1 MIPKILTNID
11 ASFYLKFKI
20 ENGKLK
26 VMKKLFLIII
36 LALFIN
42 VNGQQTTDNGCELSA
57 VSNQQSAIS
66 CQLSVN
72 TGIIPMP
79 RMTWIFDS
87 DSTTYFT
94 LDNSCVLVD
103 NENEEISKIIN
114 TFKNDIKKITGVDLE
129 IFPKTSKKIKKSKKN
144 NTIRFELY
152 SPELIERITSPQKID
167 ILIGLGSNRDSLPG
181 REINPQEYDISIV
194 KNDVIIMAP
203 TPQGLFYGA
212 QSLKQLIRHQLLTEN
227 NLNIPCYN
235 IFDYPSL
242 EYRGWM
248 DDISRGPI
256 PTIEFIKEEIR
267 RLAEYKFNFFN
278 LYTEHLYKLDNYPDI
293 APTDGLTKE
302 EIEELTEFAKDYYI
316 EFIGNQQC
324 FAHAEKTLDNPFYDD
339 IKDTR
344 FNLNPGVDE
353 TYEFLEELLSETA
366 QAYESK
372 YFNIN
377 CDETE
382 SLGNGKAKSYIDSVG
397 NENAYCQHINK
408 VYDILKK
415 YDKEVMMW
423 GDIIAKNP
431 EMIKQLPE
439 DIQFI
444 VWSYGGRDDF
454 SEMIEPFKNS
464 GHTFWIAPGASCWA
478 TSFPY
483 IDNYTK
489 NIANFNRDAVKY
501 GSKGVINTAWDDY
514 GETMF
519 NSTWHA
525 MIWCAETSWNALESN
540 NEAEKLER
548 ERIFNKNFEVQY
560 FNIDNRQQTT
570 DNSLRSQSESISA
583 IRQQDNET
591 ISRDASMFHAIK
603 HIDTSLTE
611 SHSSIINNLYEL
623 NKLIDESDT
632 RNVMNFQTLNEPL
645 LEFFESQVDSA
656 AKVKND
662 YFKEKSFEV
671 YMNLL
676 KDRSEI
682 NTNTEIIDAA
692 ILSSYRS
699 YVTTLKNE
707 LKINLYN
714 TMQNPTEENVATTK
728 LMSEQFLDSLHLL
741 KKRFVKAWD
750 MESRSYYRDVFTE
763 RYDKIAKD
771 VLNAGNY
778 VYIETTDNRQQTT
791 VSLNTIFN
799 DRNIYYTTDG
809 SEPDKNS
816 NLYTEP
822 FEIERSCVV
831 KAVCFEDN
839 REKNINEK
847 YILYHKGMGHFKQ
860 LNTVAGNYRPE
871 YSGGG
876 EDALLNG
883 AIGSMDYT
891 DGNWQGF
898 YGNDCNIEL
907 DFGKKEKLN
916 SIKINFITYPY
927 NWILMPKTMKVLV
940 SDNGVNYKEFK
951 TFDIYEDVEKTKAT
965 IVTRKIDV
973 DGLNSR
979 YVKIVVE
986 SPGIIPEGL
995 PGYNN
1000 PSWMF
1005 LDEIVIE

>member
-1 MIPKILTNID
+1 MKKIL
-11 ASFYLKFKI
+11 
-20 ENGKLK
+20 
-26 VMKKLFLIII
+26 LFLAVIIS
-36 LALFIN
+36 LN
-42 VNGQQTTDNGCELSA
+42 VNGQQTTDNR
-57 VSNQQSAIS
+57 QSLTSDI
-66 CQLSVN
+66 
-72 TGIIPMP
+72 GIIPSP
-79 RMTWIFDS
+79 QDVS
-87 DSTTYFT
+87 YLTTGYFA
-94 LDNSCVLVD
+94 LDESCVLLD
-103 NENEEISKIIN
+103 NENEEISRIIN
-114 TFKNDIKKITGVDLE
+114 VFKNDIQEITGLDLE
-129 IFPKTSKKIKKSKKN
+129 ISKKKKKKYV
-144 NTIRFELY
+144 TFELIRPSSFLNY
-152 SPELIERITSPQKID
+152 
-167 ILIGLGSNRDSLPG
+167 DSLTNIQIL
-181 REINPQEYDISIV
+181 RINQGY
-194 KNDVIIMAP
+194 NIIIKDKFIHVSAS
-203 TPQGLFYGA
+203 TPQGLFYGT

-227 NLNIPCYN
+227 NLNIPCYG

-256 PTIEFIKEEIR
+256 PTKEFIKEEIR

-278 LYTEHLYKLDNYPDI
+278 LYTEHLFKLEDYPDI
-293 APTDGLTKE
+293 APTDGLTAE
-302 EIEELTEFAKDYYI
+302 EIKELTDFAKDYYI

-344 FNLNPGVDE
+344 FNFNPGVEE
-353 TYEFLEELLSETA
+353 TYDFLEELLSETA

-382 SLGNGKAKSYIDSVG
+382 SLGNGKAKTYIDSVG
-397 NENAYCQHINK
+397 NEEAYCQHINK

-431 EMIKQLPE
+431 EMIKRLPE

-464 GHTFWIAPGASCWA
+464 GHEFWVAPGASCWA

-483 IDNYTK
+483 INNYIK
-489 NIANFNRDAVKY
+489 NIANFNRDAVRY
-501 GSKGVINTAWDDY
+501 GAKGVINTAWDDY

-540 NEAEKLER
+540 DETERLER
-548 ERIFNKNFEVQY
+548 ENIFNKNFEVQY
-560 FNIDNRQQTT
+560 FNKAVSQQYDDTT
-570 DNSLRSQSESISA
+570 G
-583 IRQQDNET
+583 
-591 ISRDASMFHAIK
+591 RDASMFHAMK
-603 HIDTSLTE
+603 HIDTSLIE
-611 SHSSIINNLYEL
+611 SQSSIISDLYEL
-623 NKLIDESDT
+623 NELIDESDT

-645 LEFFESQVDSA
+645 LEFFESQIDST

-662 YFKEKSFEV
+662 YFKERSFEI
-671 YMNLL
+671 YKSLL
-676 KDRSEI
+676 RKRSEI
-682 NTNTEIIDAA
+682 KTNAEIVDIA
-692 ILSSYRS
+692 ILSAYRA

-714 TMQNPTEENVATTK
+714 TMQNPTEENVATTR
-728 LMSEQFLDSLHLL
+728 LMSEQFIDSLHLL

-750 MESRSYYRDVFTE
+750 MESRSYYRNVFTE
-763 RYDKIAKD
+763 RYDKIARD
-771 VLNAGNY
+771 VLDAGNK
-778 VYIETTDNRQQTT
+778 VFIQTTDNRQQTT
-791 VSLNTIFN
+791 VSLKTIFN
-799 DRNIYYTTDG
+799 DRPIYYTVDG

-816 NLYTEP
+816 NIYTEP

-839 REKNINEK
+839 RDKIINEK

-883 AIGSMDYT
+883 AIGSMDYK

-898 YGNDCNIEL
+898 YGTDCDIEL
-907 DFGKKEKLN
+907 DFGKKENLN
-916 SIKINFITYPY
+916 SIKINFNTNPY
-927 NWILMPKTMKVLV
+927 DWILMPKTMKVLT
-940 SDNGVNYKEFK
+940 SYDGINYKEYK
-951 TFDIYEDVEKTKAT
+951 TFDIYEEVEKSKTT
-965 IVTRKIDV
+965 IVTRNLDV
-973 DGLNSR
+973 KGLSSR
-979 YVKIVVE
+979 YVRIIIE
-986 SPGIIPEGL
+986 NPGLIPEGL

-1005 LDEIVIE
+1005 MDEIIIY

>member
-1 MIPKILTNID
+1 
-11 ASFYLKFKI
+11 
-20 ENGKLK
+20 
-26 VMKKLFLIII
+26 MKKLFLIII

-57 VSNQQSAIS
+57 VSNQLSAIS

-167 ILIGLGSNRDSLPG
+167 ILIGLGPNRDSLPG

-256 PTIEFIKEEIR
+256 PTKEFIKEEIR

-278 LYTEHLYKLDNYPDI
+278 LYTEHLFKLEDYPDI
-293 APTDGLTKE
+293 APTDGLTAE
-302 EIEELTEFAKDYYI
+302 EIKELTDFAKDYYI

-344 FNLNPGVDE
+344 FNFNPGVDE
-353 TYEFLEELLSETA
+353 TYEFLEVLLGETA

-382 SLGNGKAKSYIDSVG
+382 SLGNGKAKSYIDSIG
-397 NENAYCQHINK
+397 AENAYCQHINK

-444 VWSYGGRDDF
+444 VWSYGGRDSFD
-454 SEMIEPFKNS
+454 EMIEPFKNS
-464 GHTFWIAPGASCWA
+464 GHEFWVAPGASCWA
-478 TSFPY
+478 SSFPY
-483 IDNYTK
+483 IDNYIK
-489 NIANFNRDAVKY
+489 NIANFARDAERH
-501 GSKGVINTAWDDY
+501 GAKGIINTAWDDY

-525 MIWCAETSWNALESN
+525 MIWCAETSWNTLKSNDESERLKREEVF
-540 NEAEKLER
+540 NEN
-548 ERIFNKNFEVQY
+548 FNIQY
-560 FNIDNRQQTT
+560 FNVNRQQST
-570 DNSLRSQSESISA
+570 DNSRD
-583 IRQQDNET
+583 QQ
-591 ISRDASMFHAIK
+591 
-603 HIDTSLTE
+603 LTKNYM
-611 SHSSIINNLYEL
+611 SNLYEL
-623 NKLIDESDT
+623 NKLIDEGDT

-645 LEFFESQVDSA
+645 LEFFESQVDSTA
-656 AKVKND
+656 RAKND
-662 YFKEKSFEV
+662 FYKEKSFEI
-671 YMNLL
+671 YKALL
-676 KDRSEI
+676 QDRSELDM
-682 NTNTEIIDAA
+682 NTEIIEMGILAA
-692 ILSSYRS
+692 YRA

-714 TMQNPTEENVATTK
+714 TLQNPTEENVNLSK
-728 LMSEQFLDSLHLL
+728 QMSEQFLDSLHLL

-750 MESRSYYRDVFTE
+750 MESRSYYRNVFTE
-763 RYDKIAKD
+763 RYDKIARD
-771 VLNAGNY
+771 VLDAGNK
-778 VYIETTDNRQQTT
+778 VFIQTTDNRQQTT
-791 VSLNTIFN
+791 VSLKTIFN
-799 DRNIYYTTDG
+799 DRPIYYTVDG

-816 NLYTEP
+816 KVYTKP
-822 FEIERSCVV
+822 FAIERSCVV
-831 KAVCFEDN
+831 KAACYGDN
-839 REKNINEK
+839 GEKIISEK
-847 YILYHKGMGHFKQ
+847 YILYHKGMGHFRK

-871 YSGGG
+871 YSGGS

-883 AIGSMDYT
+883 AIGSMDYK

-898 YGNDCNIEL
+898 YGTDCDLEL
-907 DFGKKEKLN
+907 DFGKKEKL
-916 SIKINFITYPY
+916 SSLKINFNTNPY
-927 NWILMPKTMKVLV
+927 DWILLPKKMSVFI
-940 SDNGVNYKEFK
+940 SNNGNNYTLFKTFYISEDVDTSKTNIVTK
-951 TFDIYEDVEKTKAT
+951 TFDIS
-965 IVTRKIDV
+965 
-973 DGLNSR
+973 GLNSR
-979 YVKIVVE
+979 FVRIVVE
-986 SPGIIPEGL
+986 TPGLIPEGL

-1005 LDEIVIE
+1005 MDEIVVE

>member
-1 MIPKILTNID
+1 
-11 ASFYLKFKI
+11 
-20 ENGKLK
+20 
-26 VMKKLFLIII
+26 MKKLFLIII
-36 LALFIN
+36 LALFFN
-42 VNGQQTTDNGCELSA
+42 VNGQQTTDNGCE
-57 VSNQQSAIS
+57 QSAIS
-66 CQLSVN
+66 NQQSVN
-72 TGIIPMP
+72 TGIIPTP
-79 RMTWIFDS
+79 QYAEICDFNN
-87 DSTTYFT
+87 STNNFVI
-94 LDNSCVLVD
+94 DESCLLVD
-103 NENEEISKIIN
+103 IGENEEISKIIN
-114 TFKNDIKKITGVDLE
+114 TFKNDIKEITGVDL
-129 IFPKTSKKIKKSKKN
+129 KVSKKGNKKRN
-144 NTIRFELY
+144 NIVFGIY
-152 SPELIERITSPQKID
+152 DPEKIEQIQNGPKD
-167 ILIGLGSNRDSLPG
+167 IIGLDS
-181 REINPQEYDISIV
+181 REINPQEYHIIV
-194 KNDVIIMAP
+194 ICNHILVSAP

-212 QSLKQLIRHQLLTEN
+212 QSLKQIIRHQLLTEN
-227 NLNIPCYN
+227 NLNIPWYY

-256 PTIEFIKEEIR
+256 PTKEFIKEEIR

-278 LYTEHLYKLDNYPDI
+278 LYTEHLFKLEDYPDI

-344 FNLNPGVDE
+344 FNFNPGVEE
-353 TYEFLEELLSETA
+353 TYEFLEVLLGETA

-382 SLGNGKAKSYIDSVG
+382 SLGNGKAKTYIDSVG
-397 NENAYCQHINK
+397 NEEAYCQHINK

-415 YDKEVMMW
+415 FDKEVMMW

-431 EMIKQLPE
+431 EMIKRLPE

-444 VWSYGGRDDF
+444 VWSYGGRDSFD
-454 SEMIEPFKNS
+454 EMIEPFKNS
-464 GHTFWIAPGASCWA
+464 GHEFWVAPGASCWA

-483 IDNYTK
+483 IDNYIK
-489 NIANFNRDAVKY
+489 NIANFNRDAVRY
-501 GSKGVINTAWDDY
+501 GAKGVINTAWDDY

-540 NEAEKLER
+540 DETERLER
-548 ERIFNKNFEVQY
+548 ENIFNKNFEVQY
-560 FNIDNRQQTT
+560 FNKAVSQQY
-570 DNSLRSQSESISA
+570 
-583 IRQQDNET
+583 NET
-591 ISRDASMFHAIK
+591 TGRDASMFHAMK
-603 HIDTSLTE
+603 HIDTSLIE
-611 SHSSIINNLYEL
+611 SQSSIISDLYEL
-623 NKLIDESDT
+623 NELIDESDT

-645 LEFFESQVDSA
+645 LEFFESQIDST

-662 YFKEKSFEV
+662 YFKERSFEI
-671 YMNLL
+671 YKSLL
-676 KDRSEI
+676 RKRSEI
-682 NTNTEIIDAA
+682 KTNAEIVDIA
-692 ILSSYRS
+692 ILSAYRA

-714 TMQNPTEENVATTK
+714 TMQNPTEENVATTR

-750 MESRSYYRDVFTE
+750 MESRSYYRDIFTA

-771 VLNAGNY
+771 VLNAGNK
-778 VYIETTDNRQQTT
+778 VFIESTSQQANKSTSRDASMT
-791 VSLNTIFN
+791 QNNKQDVIDTSYRPTIILKTIFN
-799 DRNIYYTTDG
+799 DRPIYYTVDG

-816 NLYTEP
+816 NIYTEP

-839 REKNINEK
+839 RDKIINEK

-883 AIGSMDYT
+883 AIGSMDYK

-898 YGNDCNIEL
+898 YGTDCDIEL
-907 DFGKKEKLN
+907 DFGKKENLN
-916 SIKINFITYPY
+916 SIKINFNTNPY
-927 NWILMPKTMKVLV
+927 DWILMPKTMKVLT
-940 SDNGVNYKEFK
+940 SYDGINYKEYK
-951 TFDIYEDVEKTKAT
+951 TFDIYEEVEKSKTT
-965 IVTRKIDV
+965 IVKRNLDV
-973 DGLNSR
+973 KGLSSR
-979 YVKIVVE
+979 YVKIIIE
-986 SPGIIPEGL
+986 NPGLIPEGL

-1005 LDEIVIE
+1005 MDEIVVE

>member
-1 MIPKILTNID
+1 
-11 ASFYLKFKI
+11 
-20 ENGKLK
+20 
-26 VMKKLFLIII
+26 MKKLFLIIM
-36 LALFIN
+36 LALFFN

-57 VSNQQSAIS
+57 VSNQLSAIS

-114 TFKNDIKKITGVDLE
+114 TFKNDIKEITGVDLE

-256 PTIEFIKEEIR
+256 PTKEFIKEEIR

-278 LYTEHLYKLDNYPDI
+278 LYTEHLFKLEDYPDI
-293 APTDGLTKE
+293 APTDGLTAE
-302 EIEELTEFAKDYYI
+302 EIKELTDFAKDYYI

-344 FNLNPGVDE
+344 FNFNPGVDE
-353 TYEFLEELLSETA
+353 TYEFLEVLLGETA

-382 SLGNGKAKSYIDSVG
+382 SLGNGKAKSYIDSIG
-397 NENAYCQHINK
+397 AEDAYCKHINK

-415 YDKEVMMW
+415 YDKEVLMW

-431 EMIKQLPE
+431 EMIKQLPD

-444 VWSYGGRDDF
+444 VWSYGGRDSFD
-454 SEMIEPFKNS
+454 EMIEPFKNS
-464 GHTFWIAPGASCWA
+464 GHEFWVAPGASCWA

-483 IDNYTK
+483 IDNYIK
-489 NIANFNRDAVKY
+489 NIANFARDAERH
-501 GSKGVINTAWDDY
+501 GAKGIINTAWDDY

-525 MIWCAETSWNALESN
+525 MIWCAETSWNTLKSN
-540 NEAEKLER
+540 DENERIER
-548 ERIFNKNFEVQY
+548 EKIFNENFIVQY
-560 FNIDNRQQTT
+560 FKVAE
-570 DNSLRSQSESISA
+570 SQSRKVA
-583 IRQQDNET
+583 ET
-591 ISRDASMFHAIK
+591 SRDASMIPAIK
-603 HIDTSLTE
+603 HIDTSSDNSQQTTVN
-611 SHSSIINNLYEL
+611 SQSSIISNLYEL
-623 NKLIDESDT
+623 NRLIDESST
-632 RNVMNFQTLNEPL
+632 TNLMNFTVLNAPL
-645 LEFFESQVDSA
+645 LEFYPSEFDSA
-656 AKVKND
+656 NIALNKE
-662 YFKEKSFEV
+662 YKEKSFEI
-671 YMNLL
+671 YKNLL
-676 KDRSEI
+676 KDRREI
-682 NTNTEIIDAA
+682 STNTEIIDAA
-692 ILSSYRS
+692 ILSAYRT
-699 YVTTLKNE
+699 YVGAMKNE
-707 LKINLYN
+707 LKQNLYN
-714 TMQNPTEENVATTK
+714 TLQNPTEENIATSK
-728 LMSEQFLDSLHLL
+728 QMSEQFLDSLHLL

-750 MESRSYYRDVFTE
+750 MESRSYYRNVFTE
-763 RYDKIAKD
+763 RYDKIARD
-771 VLNAGNY
+771 VLDAGNK
-778 VYIETTDNRQQTT
+778 VFIETEKLKNSESENNNSTNSQILRFSDSQISRQPMVQ
-791 VSLNTIFN
+791 LKTIFN
-799 DRNIYYTTDG
+799 DRPVYYTVDG

-816 NLYTEP
+816 NIYTEP

-839 REKNINEK
+839 RDKIVNEK
-847 YILYHKGMGHFKQ
+847 YILYHKGMGHFRK

-883 AIGSMDYT
+883 AIGSMDYK

-898 YGNDCNIEL
+898 YGTDCDIEL
-907 DFGKKEKLN
+907 DFGKKENLN

-927 NWILMPKTMKVLV
+927 NWILMPKTTKVLV
-940 SDNGVNYKEFK
+940 SDNGINYKEFK

-965 IVTRKIDV
+965 IVTRKLDV
-973 DGLNSR
+973 TGLSSR
-979 YVKIVVE
+979 YIKIVVE

-1005 LDEIVIE
+1005 MDEIICD